1 MPPFQ
6 RDCLREAGLSGPNF
20 GHNGTSDGR
29 RPGRS
34 ANLPPLLLSRRRQ
47 GVTTE
52 KRATLPAGFF
62 FENEIIFIMIFNTK

>member
-20 GHNGTSDGR
+20 SHNGTSDGR

-34 ANLPPLLLSRRRQ
+34 ANLPPLLLSQ
-47 GVTTE
+47 APTGCGHGG
-52 KRATLPAGFF
+52 AGHSPCRIFF
-62 FENEIIFIMIFNTK
+62 